1 LYINLFFQQVT
12 DDEQTILTSDEN
24 SSSVVNEGS
33 TLLPSTIVPAIT
45 GPALSKKSRKA
56 LHDRNAKQ
64 QQQQQLQQEEGQT
77 DEYQLETQQLLK
89 PEAAKKQ
96 PNIIGQYE
104 NGAMPQITTTA
115 TAPAGVPF
123 WMAHE
128 RKSKRV
134 AVSKSA
140 II

>member
-1 LYINLFFQQVT
+1 MFFQQVT

-45 GPALSKKSRKA
+45 GPVLSKKSRKA

-64 QQQQQLQQEEGQT
+64 QQQQHQQLQQEEEGQT
-77 DEYQLETQQLLK
+77 EEYQPLETQQLLK

-96 PNIIGQYE
+96 PYNVGQYV
-104 NGAMPQITTTA
+104 NGAMPQTTTTTTA
-115 TAPAGVPF
+115 PSGVPF